1 MPEVM
6 ILLSSTI
13 LYIIASLMLIE
24 AFFIALYLY
33 RIYNQTQSSI
43 KKLDYIAAKI
53 IDLRYLR

>member
-6 ILLSSTI
+6 ILLSDTI

-43 KKLDYIAAKI
+43 KKLDYIATKI